1 MQGNIGNYQ
10 DAIMWL
16 EMNTWSAH
24 EELAFY
30 EEIAFEEE
38 ESDAP

>member
-16 EMNTWSAH
+16 EMNTWSTH

-30 EEIAFEEE
+30 EGIEFEE